1 MALVYRA
8 IGQLDQALALYEQA
22 LSIRREVGD
31 RVGEAITL
39 NNIGEVYKAT
49 GQPQRALEI
58 CEKALSLTRQGGDRA
73 GEATV
78 LYNMASLLYRY
89 LNQTEGAIVYVEQAI
104 TVMQETGLSHDAA
117 GDSLEDLQ
125 QTLYFMRTGASL

>member
-1 MALVYRA
+1 MNRPCQFGAKWVIASEKRL
-8 IGQLDQALALYEQA
+8 
-22 LSIRREVGD
+22 LSI
-31 RVGEAITL
+31 I
-39 NNIGEVYKAT
+39 
-49 GQPQRALEI
+49 LEK
-58 CEKALSLTRQGGDRA
+58 CTRQQANHSEPWRYVRKLYPLHARGGDRA